1 MIEELEKQIAWQNI
15 NTSEDKNK
23 ILSGRIVAIETEK
36 INVLDKNK
44 KEKEEII
51 NCAVINFKNI
61 KVLIPAKELGFEKD
75 DKKTIRDLIGTEVKF
90 IIIESDKLTNTAVA
104 SRKRA
109 MDRIKEVQLKK
120 YQEGDIVYCKIIMVA
135 SKFITVE
142 CLGVD
147 VKLKISD
154 LEYGY
159 VANLSNLYQVGDKI
173 KVKINK
179 IDYEQKQIKISHKDC
194 KEDPYI
200 NIRKSFTEGG
210 EYLANVTGFSD
221 NGVFASL
228 KQGIDTMAT
237 LPVWLEIPPMPGDSI
252 VVKIKKII
260 PEKRKIYSSLIK
272 IVRKEQR
279 IER

>member
-15 NTSEDKNK
+15 NTSEEKNK
-23 ILSGRIVAIETEK
+23 ILSGKIVAIESEK
-36 INVLDKNK
+36 IKLLDKDK
-44 KEKEEII
+44 KEKEETI

-61 KVLIPAKELGFEKD
+61 KVLIPSKELGFEKD
-75 DKKTIRDLIGTEVKF
+75 DKKTIRDLIGTEIKF
-90 IIIESDKLTNTAVA
+90 IIIDSDKLTNTAVA
-104 SRKRA
+104 SRKKA
-109 MDRIKEVQLKK
+109 MDRIKDVQLKK
-120 YQEGDIVYCKIIMVA
+120 YQEGDTVYSKIIMV
-135 SKFITVE
+135 SPKFITVE
-142 CLGVD
+142 CLGID
-147 VKLKISD
+147 VKLRISD

-173 KVKINK
+173 KVKISK
-179 IDYEQKQIKISHKDC
+179 IDFDKKEIKISHKDC

-210 EYLANVTGFSD
+210 EYLAKVTGFSD